1 MVSAILSSSEHP
13 CPGPRAACLLLQREH
28 PLLRGLLELS
38 GMESG
43 DLGPTLGPL
52 LPTPGQGTPGL
63 QQGAWALLDGLR
75 LFQW

>member
-1 MVSAILSSSEHP
+1 
-13 CPGPRAACLLLQREH
+13 
-28 PLLRGLLELS
+28 
-38 GMESG
+38 MESG

-75 LFQW
+75 LLQW